1 MVYDIAEGDENVENY
16 MNYEKSNHFIIVHF
30 CGEIDCV
37 MAPLYRQQLSEL
49 LDDGKEDVI
58 FDFQNTSFI
67 DSSGIGLVLG
77 RYNQLK
83 FEHRTLIITGL
94 NQVAYHLFELTGLF
108 QIMPYYESI
117 EDLKEGV
124 L

>member
-1 MVYDIAEGDENVENY
+1 MENSIQI
-16 MNYEKSNHFIIVHF
+16 EKSSHLIIVYF
-30 CGEIDCV
+30 YGEIDCV
-37 MAPLYRQQLSEL
+37 NAPIYRKQLSDLIESSQ
-49 LDDGKEDVI
+49 EDIV
-58 FDFQNTSFI
+58 FDFTNISFI

-83 FEHRTLIITGL
+83 FEHRTLILTGL
-94 NQVAYHLFELTGLF
+94 NQVAYRLFELTGLF

-117 EDLKEGV
+117 ESIKEGM

>member
-1 MVYDIAEGDENVENY
+1 
-16 MNYEKSNHFIIVHF
+16 MNYKIEEHYIIVCF
-30 CGEIDCV
+30 YGEIDSHN
-37 MAPLYRQQLSEL
+37 APYYREDLSRLIERTQK
-49 LDDGKEDVI
+49 DII
-58 FDFQNTSFI
+58 FDFTDTSFI

-83 FEHRTLIITGL
+83 FEHRTLILTGL
-94 NQVAYHLFELTGLF
+94 NPVAYRLFELTGLF

-117 EDLKEGV
+117 QNIKEGS